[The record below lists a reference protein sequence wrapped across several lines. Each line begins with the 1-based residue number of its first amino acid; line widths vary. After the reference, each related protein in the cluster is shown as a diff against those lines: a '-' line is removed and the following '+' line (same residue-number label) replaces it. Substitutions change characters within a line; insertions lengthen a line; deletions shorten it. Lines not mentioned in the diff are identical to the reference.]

1 MSYNKREGNDHE
13 PPRRFPRVAIGK
25 VIAAK
30 DSFAGENLR
39 GTAQGS
45 SGARLAQATVP
56 KHRPAIRSDGAE
68 QKMFLKIKNLLATA
82 EIARL
87 TTLSRELRFV
97 SGRVSNPANITKDNL
112 QVDHGDP
119 KYAESVQIV
128 SVAFARSREFVDFA
142 MPKHVAPPLLCR
154 YTPGMKYGAHADAAL
169 VHIGNS
175 RLRSDLS
182 CTVFINDPS
191 AYDGGELSIVVG
203 NQAIAF
209 KGAAGDAIVYPS
221 TALHEVMPVRSGE
234 RLVSITFIE
243 SHIADQHQR
252 TQVYELNEIA
262 ALEGLSMKWE
272 NRVRLDVVRQN
283 LMRMWST
290 T

>member
-1 MSYNKREGNDHE
+1 LNRATAHE
-13 PPRRFPRVAIGK
+13 VDPK
-25 VIAAK
+25 V
-30 DSFAGENLR
+30 
-39 GTAQGS
+39 
-45 SGARLAQATVP
+45 
-56 KHRPAIRSDGAE
+56 
-68 QKMFLKIKNLLATA
+68 FLKIKNLLAPS

-87 TTLSRELRFV
+87 TALSRELRFV
-97 SGRVSNPANITKDNL
+97 DGRVSNPANQTKDNL
-112 QVDHGDP
+112 QVDQTDP

-128 SVAFARSREFVDFA
+128 SGAFARSREFIDFA

-154 YTPGMKYGAHADAAL
+154 YAPGMKYGAHADAAL
-169 VHIGNS
+169 IQLGNF

-182 CTVFINDPS
+182 CTVFVNDPA
-191 AYDGGELSIVVG
+191 AYEGGELSIEVG

-209 KGAAGDAIVYPS
+209 KSAAGDAIVYPS
-221 TALHEVMPVRSGE
+221 TALHEVIPVRSGE

-243 SHIADQHQR
+243 SCIADQHQR

-283 LMRMWST
+283 LLRMWSS
-290 T
+290 